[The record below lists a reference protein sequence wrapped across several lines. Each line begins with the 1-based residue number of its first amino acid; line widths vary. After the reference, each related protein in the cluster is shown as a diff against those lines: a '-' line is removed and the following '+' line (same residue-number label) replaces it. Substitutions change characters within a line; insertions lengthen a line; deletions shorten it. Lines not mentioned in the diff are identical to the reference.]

1 MVHCLKKGSI
11 LYKILLLEDDT
22 ILQEIIDEFLQ
33 ERGYEVD
40 CFENGQDALDAIEK
54 TKYDMLLLDV
64 NVPEIDGFEI
74 VEYLRDIKNT
84 TPVIF
89 ITSLTSVKYL
99 QKAFDIG
106 ANDYLK
112 KPFDLDE
119 LDIRIKHHL
128 SSLKSKDSI
137 EIGKFTFY
145 PKQNLINNGKE
156 DIALKQKETLI
167 LLYFLENKNSIISTD
182 ELIENVWQSSSVP
195 SNATIRTYIKNLRK
209 ILGNDAITNVKGL
222 GYRLNDI

>member
-1 MVHCLKKGSI
+1 MNR
-11 LYKILLLEDDT
+11 ILLLEDDT
-22 ILQEIIDEFLQ
+22 ILQEIIAEFLQ

-40 CFENGQDALDAIEK
+40 SFIDGQSALDSIEQ

-128 SSLKSKDSI
+128 SSLKHKESI
-137 EIGKFTFY
+137 EIGEFTFY
-145 PKQNLINNGKE
+145 PKQNLIIKGDQK
-156 DIALKQKETLI
+156 ISLKQKETLI

-182 ELIENVWQSSSVP
+182 ELIENVWQNSNIP

-209 ILGNDAITNVKGL
+209 ILGNEAISNIKGL

>member
-1 MVHCLKKGSI
+1 

-22 ILQEIIDEFLQ
+22 ILQEIIEEFL
-33 ERGYEVD
+33 EEKGYEVD
-40 CFENGQDALDAIEK
+40 SFENGQDALDALEN

-145 PKQNLINNGKE
+145 PKQNLINNGQE

-182 ELIENVWQSSSVP
+182 ELIENVWQSNSIP

>member
-1 MVHCLKKGSI
+1 MN
-11 LYKILLLEDDT
+11 KILLLEDDT
-22 ILQEIIDEFLQ
+22 ILQEIIAEFLQ
-33 ERGYEVD
+33 ERGYEVE
-40 CFENGQDALDAIEK
+40 CFSDGESALESIQK
-54 TKYDMLLLDV
+54 SKYDMLLLDV

-128 SSLKSKDSI
+128 NSLKSSDSI
-137 EIGKFTFY
+137 AIGDFVFY
-145 PKQNLINNGKE
+145 PKQNIIEQNGDK
-156 DIALKQKETLI
+156 IALKQKESLI

-182 ELIENVWQSSSVP
+182 ELIENVWQNNSIP

-209 ILGNDAITNVKGL
+209 ILGNEAISNIKGL
-222 GYRLNDI
+222 GYRLNQI

>member
-1 MVHCLKKGSI
+1 
-11 LYKILLLEDDT
+11 LLLEDDT
-22 ILQEIIDEFLQ
+22 ILQEIIAEFLQ

-40 CFENGQDALDAIEK
+40 SFVDGQSALDSIEK
-54 TKYDMLLLDV
+54 KKYDMLLLDV

-128 SSLKSKDSI
+128 NSLKHKDSI
-137 EIGKFTFY
+137 QIGKFTFY
-145 PKQNLINNGKE
+145 PKQNLIKSE
-156 DIALKQKETLI
+156 DESISLKQKETLI

-182 ELIENVWQSSSVP
+182 ELIENVWQSSSIP

>member
-137 EIGKFTFY
+137 KIGKFTFY

-182 ELIENVWQSSSVP
+182 ELIENVWQSSSIP